1 LGSAPFGQKTHK
13 ATGSTG
19 RRGLEQTGPVALSRG
34 ALVLG
39 PLPPLHRW
47 VVCVLA
53 LLASIGVGAW
63 LAFTL
68 PLPLVVSAGAAAG
81 AVLGGVMVML
91 LLHDSHPSARHHRHT
106 R

>member
-1 LGSAPFGQKTHK
+1 M
-13 ATGSTG
+13 
-19 RRGLEQTGPVALSRG
+19 
-34 ALVLG
+34 LG

-47 VVCVLA
+47 IVSLLA

-68 PLPLVVSAGAAAG
+68 PLPLVVSAGAAGG

-91 LLHDSHPSARHHRHT
+91 LLHDSHPSSRPT
-106 R
+106 RRTR